1 MAIKDLS
8 NIDYVEVMKDRKQI
22 SRLVSAANKRIVRL
36 KNNQLEDS
44 PAMRFVPDSG
54 KFSIRNLHGNALR
67 SEVARIRSFLK
78 AQTSTIRGYDKLLK
92 DLADTT
98 GMDYNR
104 VRDIRAQSS
113 RFFELASKVE
123 QYLRNVQG
131 IASSVGYEKIWEA
144 INEFVKSE
152 NTDLLKEA
160 NVSIDDLIMDIVNM
174 IEESDKEMRNSL
186 NQAKLDLEGF
196 TFLE

>member
-22 SRLVSAANKRIVRL
+22 NRLVSVANKRIVRL
-36 KNNQLEDS
+36 KNNKLDDS
-44 PAMRFVPDSG
+44 PAMKFVPESG
-54 KFSIRNLHGNALR
+54 KFSIKNKHGNALR
-67 SEVARIRSFLK
+67 SEVAKMRSFLR

-92 DLADTT
+92 DLAKTT
-98 GMDYNR
+98 GMHYNK
-104 VRDIRAQSS
+104 VRDIRARSA

-144 INEFVKSE
+144 INEFVKTE
-152 NTDLLKEA
+152 NTDLLKNT
-160 NVSIDDLIMDIVNM
+160 NVSVDDLILDIVNM

-186 NQAKLDLEGF
+186 NQAKLDLGDF